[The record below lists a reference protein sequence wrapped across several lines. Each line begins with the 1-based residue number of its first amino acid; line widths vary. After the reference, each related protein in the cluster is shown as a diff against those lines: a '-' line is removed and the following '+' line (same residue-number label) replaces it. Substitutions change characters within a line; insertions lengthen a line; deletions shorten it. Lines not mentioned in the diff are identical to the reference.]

1 MHLGT
6 FVCGTAVRDA
16 SYLLSLFIWYSRSA
30 SHCLLCVSPSPS
42 PLSCSLSQVL
52 PRLPAT
58 NYKETSDSVDTRVW
72 RATVYCAS
80 LLTRYHAYPLKFEKS
95 LMYSP
100 IKADRWSC
108 GRILMYLL
116 KGLKKED
123 KLLRT
128 IGRELQAYDPE
139 ERLSLLDWD
148 SWFAAQSSDVVKVL
162 KDGERKASRP
172 RQDIMEDDGGERMEA
187 PNAKKQRLT
196 VLNKNER

>member
-1 MHLGT
+1 
-6 FVCGTAVRDA
+6 
-16 SYLLSLFIWYSRSA
+16 
-30 SHCLLCVSPSPS
+30 
-42 PLSCSLSQVL
+42 
-52 PRLPAT
+52 
-58 NYKETSDSVDTRVW
+58 
-72 RATVYCAS
+72 
-80 LLTRYHAYPLKFEKS
+80 
-95 LMYSP
+95 MYSP

-116 KGLKKED
+116 EGLEKED

-162 KDGERKASRP
+162 KGGERKALRP
-172 RQDIMEDDGGERMEA
+172 RQDKMEDDRGERMEA

-196 VLNKNER
+196 VLNKNKR